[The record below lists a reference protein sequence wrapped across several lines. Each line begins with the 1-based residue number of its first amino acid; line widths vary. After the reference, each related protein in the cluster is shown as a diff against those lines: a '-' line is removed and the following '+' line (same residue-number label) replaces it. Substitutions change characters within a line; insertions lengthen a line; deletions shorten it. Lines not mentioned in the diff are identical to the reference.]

1 MEQRIE
7 KMVKSTKAPLNEN
20 VAWVDTTDGKSK
32 IKIHNNGEWQQIGG
46 DGSGLN
52 PNVEIGDEYGTNTV
66 NIANELITIYNSETE
81 TEETVGSSIKVGF
94 EKKNDQYYAAVDAG
108 LDSGGAHISLL
119 NITATQYDYDGKH
132 YMCPKVE
139 IQTFP
144 YGTPMKLQ
152 GMCTIENSKLIDAN
166 IEESTIRVG
175 SGATSA
181 IVYNASISDAAI
193 GPIPQDISKASAS
206 IKIGDESNT
215 DGISIGGSDVGQLT
229 TKKIIIKN
237 GVNLLDCVQITDTMI
252 KLADDS
258 NSNPKSRYIQFND
271 DSIVFY
277 NNGKTA
283 TLTLS

>member
-52 PNVEIGDEYGTNTV
+52 PNVEIGNEYGTNTV
-66 NIANELITIYNSETE
+66 NIANELITIYNPETK
-81 TEETVGSSIKVGF
+81 TEETVESSIKVGF
-94 EKKNDQYYAAVDAG
+94 EKENNQNYAVVDAG
-108 LDSGGAHISLL
+108 LNYGDDHVSLL

-132 YMCPKVE
+132 YMCPKVT
-139 IQTFP
+139 IYTFP
-144 YGTPMKLQ
+144 YGMPMTLQ
-152 GMCTIENSKLIDAN
+152 GMCTIENSKLIGAK
-166 IEESTIRVG
+166 IENSTIQVG